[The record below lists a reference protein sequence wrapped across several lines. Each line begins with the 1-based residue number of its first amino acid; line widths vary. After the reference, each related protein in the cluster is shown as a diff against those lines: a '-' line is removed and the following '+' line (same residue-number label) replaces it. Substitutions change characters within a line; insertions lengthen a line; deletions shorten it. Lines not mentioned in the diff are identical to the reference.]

1 MIQTVVGTFEQLG
14 RVFSQVALISKGSV
28 VPSVSDV
35 KASDRFVDLWKR
47 IGIQQLIP
55 NSGFTQIPYDLY
67 CPSLRAKVK
76 NRVYKQSGIYY
87 QSIAA
92 RKRHR
97 QDGCG
102 LEVLGNKVIAEE
114 EDSLEEEENSEILVA
129 NGDDDHAPIINI
141 YELIMNNE
149 FIEIQTDRDD

>member
-1 MIQTVVGTFEQLG
+1 MIQTAVGTFEQLG

-76 NRVYKQSGIYY
+76 NRVYKQCGIYY

-102 LEVLGNKVIAEE
+102 LEVLGNKVI
-114 EDSLEEEENSEILVA
+114 DEEENISHEKEENPEILVA
-129 NGDDDHAPIINI
+129 DGDDDHATIINI
-141 YELIMNNE
+141 YELFMNLGLY
-149 FIEIQTDRDD
+149 I